1 MLEVFCAS
9 AYGQDAA
16 HAWLAPTALAIE
28 DIPQR
33 VLPYSDNEAL
43 YLEEVSQRRT
53 GRAPRFARTIEVDVQ
68 PRQSGSWEQLP
79 DGRSVWRYRVASPGA
94 YSLNLGFEKFQLP
107 EGAVFLMY
115 DPGRER
121 VFGPFTPADHEAHG
135 TFWSPLLEG
144 DALVLEAQLPAH
156 AKREE
161 LGLQL
166 RYINHDF
173 AGITRLFS
181 GSCNIDVVCGAAD
194 GVPEL
199 DAFRDVIQS
208 VANYTVEGKYHC
220 TGFLVNNTAGD
231 CRPLFLTAR
240 HCEVDSSNASTVVV
254 YWNYQNS
261 TCRAVNSTANGRP
274 GNGSLNLYNIGTV
287 FRAAWAPADM
297 TLLELDDPVRPEAN
311 AFFAGWNADTLMPPR
326 GVASIHHPSSEEKRF
341 SFSTKSVYRGSWGRG
356 ALQVAN
362 GDHLIVPSWDMGVTE
377 DGSSGGPLFNARQQA
392 IGHLHGGAAA
402 CGNQAFDAFGWVAA
416 SWEGGRTPKTQL
428 RAWLDPLNSGA
439 KSMSGRWESRCRKS
453 LVADSVS
460 IQLCAGSSGT
470 FLLRPNSGF
479 LKDTRLSVSGAS
491 GFQFSIDNPIVK
503 TGTNARLTVH
513 TSPGLPPAR
522 YPVTIRAT
530 DGEDTILL
538 LLAVDVRNAPGA
550 VRNPFPENGAQ
561 LVPIRPRLTWAPL
574 PGVDSFRITL
584 SQDPSFSASDRT
596 TRVARDTTV
605 LLDTLRF
612 GATYYWRIEG
622 LNGCGAGSQTI
633 FSFRTTP
640 DLRLELSALPAEA
653 CQGSALSFRLFVGAG
668 FQPPVTLEGKL
679 ENGALLPLRTVPAG
693 STAQPGS
700 WTEVRIDDL
709 SLLTKGVNTLI
720 FSARDGQTAAQHI
733 EKLTLVTAPDA
744 PALLRPLP
752 DTAFLLTQPMLSW
765 GTGAGASAYIVEVSR
780 SAGFE
785 AMVQSYNTG
794 TALQRRLS
802 PLPAGAFFWRVKSA
816 NLCGTNLSET
826 RMFSIHTGNISTMN
840 TLQVAI
846 DPNPGDG
853 LFQVLISD
861 PVNEFRMDLYNMA
874 GQHLQRIET
883 QPAQTSWRLDLSRYP
898 EGVYVLRLQ
907 HRLASLSRRIVI
919 QRP

>member
-1 MLEVFCAS
+1 
-9 AYGQDAA
+9 
-16 HAWLAPTALAIE
+16 
-28 DIPQR
+28 
-33 VLPYSDNEAL
+33 
-43 YLEEVSQRRT
+43 
-53 GRAPRFARTIEVDVQ
+53 
-68 PRQSGSWEQLP
+68 
-79 DGRSVWRYRVASPGA
+79 
-94 YSLNLGFEKFQLP
+94 
-107 EGAVFLMY
+107 
-115 DPGRER
+115 
-121 VFGPFTPADHEAHG
+121 
-135 TFWSPLLEG
+135 
-144 DALVLEAQLPAH
+144 
-156 AKREE
+156 
-161 LGLQL
+161 
-166 RYINHDF
+166 
-173 AGITRLFS
+173 
-181 GSCNIDVVCGAAD
+181 
-194 GVPEL
+194 
-199 DAFRDVIQS
+199 
-208 VANYTVEGKYHC
+208 
-220 TGFLVNNTAGD
+220 
-231 CRPLFLTAR
+231 
-240 HCEVDSSNASTVVV
+240 
-254 YWNYQNS
+254 
-261 TCRAVNSTANGRP
+261 
-274 GNGSLNLYNIGTV
+274 
-287 FRAAWAPADM
+287 
-297 TLLELDDPVRPEAN
+297 
-311 AFFAGWNADTLMPPR
+311 
-326 GVASIHHPSSEEKRF
+326 
-341 SFSTKSVYRGSWGRG
+341 
-356 ALQVAN
+356 
-362 GDHLIVPSWDMGVTE
+362 
-377 DGSSGGPLFNARQQA
+377 
-392 IGHLHGGAAA
+392 
-402 CGNQAFDAFGWVAA
+402 
-416 SWEGGRTPKTQL
+416 
-428 RAWLDPLNSGA
+428 
-439 KSMSGRWESRCRKS
+439 
-453 LVADSVS
+453 
-460 IQLCAGSSGT
+460 
-470 FLLRPNSGF
+470 
-479 LKDTRLSVSGAS
+479 
-491 GFQFSIDNPIVK
+491 
-503 TGTNARLTVH
+503 
-513 TSPGLPPAR
+513 
-522 YPVTIRAT
+522 T

-622 LNGCGAGSQTI
+622 LNGCGAGSQAI
-633 FSFRTTP
+633 FSFHTTP

-693 STAQPGS
+693 STPQPGS

-907 HRLASLSRRIVI
+907 HRLASLSRRIVV